1 MSKYD
6 AQPPACFGPNV
17 AGSVS
22 KDLPRP
28 QATAEQIEL
37 ARNYYATDELCI
49 DDDAKISQC
58 DNGSYWVQAW
68 VHMDAPMVGE
78 LVAKPKHAAC
88 VVCGVCGEGMAIVL
102 GIASAIAC
110 GKCDATIILGEDPN
124 G

>member
-6 AQPPACFGPNV
+6 AQPPACFGPNAV
-17 AGSVS
+17 GSVS
-22 KDLPRP
+22 KDLSRP
-28 QATAEQIEL
+28 QATAKQIEL

-68 VHMDAPMVGE
+68 AHMDAPSIESVE
-78 LVAKPKHAAC
+78 KPKHAAR
-88 VVCGVCGEGMAIVL
+88 VVCGVCGEGMTIIL

-110 GKCDATIILGEDPN
+110 VKCDATIILGEDPN